1 MILLKEQLKGLL
13 HFHYIT
19 NFLLATNYFILKFI
33 PYVCEYVFES
43 CELEWRECE
52 ILMLLAVFI
61 AVKSRKSPT
70 FIVFVNTL
78 FTFSKVANIVLYWR
92 EGPIHVMV
100 FLLMWFLHFVFIPQ
114 PAYKGPQNIVYLR
127 AGHLETEIQSDPRVT
142 WLVCYT
148 ATWSPP
154 CSDLEPVYAKLS
166 TKFGGLNNLKFAK
179 FDCNLYPD
187 IAAKMGVNTS
197 PLAKQLPT
205 IALYQKG
212 KETKRR
218 PHVNNGSVYKFL
230 FSYDNIVKDFDLNKV
245 YYDCSQN
252 QIKIGGVKGIEADVK
267 EEKTEEEKKAQ

>member
-1 MILLKEQLKGLL
+1 
-13 HFHYIT
+13 
-19 NFLLATNYFILKFI
+19 
-33 PYVCEYVFES
+33 
-43 CELEWRECE
+43 
-52 ILMLLAVFI
+52 
-61 AVKSRKSPT
+61 
-70 FIVFVNTL
+70 
-78 FTFSKVANIVLYWR
+78 
-92 EGPIHVMV
+92 
-100 FLLMWFLHFVFIPQ
+100 MWFLHFIFIPQ

-154 CSDLEPVYAKLS
+154 CKDLEPIYAKLS
-166 TKFGGLNNLKFAK
+166 HKFGGLNNLKFAK

-187 IAAKMGVNTS
+187 IAAKMGVSTS

-218 PHVNNGSVYKFL
+218 PHVQNGSVYKFL
-230 FSYDNIVKDFDLNKV
+230 FSYDNIVKDFDLNKL

-252 QIKIGGVKGIEADVK
+252 QIKIGAVKDSAAPEVAQ
-267 EEKTEEEKKAQ
+267 EKKTDEEKKAQ